1 MQKSKHEEK
10 ISTSLN
16 SSSLKNSETAYI
28 ANALVEV
35 KLIGGPRRTCEY
47 AITAAKGTKEQVHKW
62 NLVLEAETEP
72 KMICVTGEMEFPV
85 TRTLAHNPD
94 HFKFQNKI
102 GFGTTCEESF
112 VKLVGMT
119 KTSERQRSYSRRSEA
134 ARECEKLSREV
145 IQIYS
150 SISSTSQQ
158 EKASLER
165 EHSEKVAR
173 KEIMCERMVKEQKTL
188 DQVEMEITTS
198 PRLPEQVIIIGK
210 YLDSIVKSYLIE
222 YIAKMPNFEQ
232 KTAGPIKVIL
242 GFNQRTASMNME
254 IASPMDT
261 TMYRDIRL
269 PTWTQ
274 EVFPMT
280 YSR

>member
-1 MQKSKHEEK
+1 M
-10 ISTSLN
+10 
-16 SSSLKNSETAYI
+16 KNLETAYI
-28 ANALVEV
+28 ANALVEI
-35 KLIGGPRRTCEY
+35 KLIGGPRRTY
-47 AITAAKGTKEQVHKW
+47 DYSITAAKGTKEQVHKW

-102 GFGTTCEESF
+102 GFGTTCEESY

-150 SISSTSQQ
+150 LISSASQQ

-254 IASPMDT
+254 IASSLDT

-274 EVFPMT
+274 DVFPMT